1 MSASALLLAARVAS
15 INLCTDEYL
24 LLLGK
29 PQEIVSVSY
38 LSQDSLESPLW
49 RQARRHHG
57 NHGSVE
63 QVLKTRPTLVLNM
76 GGGGRASSL
85 IASRLK
91 MRSLDLP
98 APDSIDGVAAN
109 LKTVATALGDPR
121 RAVPWLSRLAKLR
134 RSRPV
139 RAADAILLT
148 GGGRSL
154 QRGSP
159 AIDWLR
165 LAGLQQRPLPEGRAS
180 LETLLTRPPAVLVE
194 SRYRRKQVSSGTAWL
209 DHPVVRKVKARRL
222 ETDGRAW
229 TCLGPLMIPEIERL
243 RRTAR

>member
-1 MSASALLLAARVAS
+1 MSGSALLLAARVAS

-38 LSQDSLESPLW
+38 LSHDPLESPLW
-49 RQARRHHG
+49 RQARRHHA

-76 GGGGRASSL
+76 GGGGRASAL
-85 IASRLK
+85 IAGRLK
-91 MRSLDLP
+91 MRSLDLSP
-98 APDSIDGVAAN
+98 PNSIGDVAGN

-121 RAVPWLSRLAKLR
+121 RADPWLARLGKLR
-134 RSRPV
+134 QARPT

-154 QRGSP
+154 QQGSP
-159 AIDWLR
+159 AIEWLR

-180 LETLLTRPPAVLVE
+180 LETLLTRPPAVLVD
-194 SRYRRKQVSSGTAWL
+194 SRYRRQQVSSGTAWL
-209 DHPVVRKVKARRL
+209 AHPVVRNVKARRL

-243 RRTAR
+243 RRAAL